1 MPPVEIIVKFPK
13 QVTIHNFLTQ
23 PIYSY
28 TTLQT
33 HRHNSCCSCSEP
45 FNCPSKI
52 FTVFGPSLLQK
63 GTRHS
68 NMVIDTKIPVMSC
81 ATYTLHV

>member
-33 HRHNSCCSCSEP
+33 HRHN
-45 FNCPSKI
+45 CPSKI

-81 ATYTLHV
+81 TTYTLHV